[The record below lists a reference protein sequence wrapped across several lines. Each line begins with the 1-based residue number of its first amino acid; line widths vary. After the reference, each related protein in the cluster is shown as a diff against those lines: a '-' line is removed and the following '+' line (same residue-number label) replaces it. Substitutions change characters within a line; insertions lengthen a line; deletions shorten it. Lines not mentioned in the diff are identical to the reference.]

1 MRFSNRP
8 RRLGQL
14 AVTVLAAALSVV
26 LVLVTPPP
34 IAQAQAHHG
43 YPIGGRIY
51 EAYVRVGGFPQLGN
65 ALIPESNDARDLKAT
80 TLVAESTSTS
90 LPEARST
97 GTSR

>member
-65 ALIPESNDARDLKAT
+65 ALIPESNDARGGKYQY
-80 TLVAESTSTS
+80 S